1 MAQPRAGT
9 FTGGDQAHGTRS
21 VESTRRAAGS
31 TLPDRSGQE
40 RDMTNTSQPSD
51 EDLVALYRSLR
62 TIAVVGASAD
72 ETKPAYL
79 IPVRPA
85 APQR

>member
-1 MAQPRAGT
+1 
-9 FTGGDQAHGTRS
+9 
-21 VESTRRAAGS
+21 
-31 TLPDRSGQE
+31 
-40 RDMTNTSQPSD
+40 MTNTSQPSD
-51 EDLVALYRSLR
+51 EDLVTLYRSLR
-62 TIAVVGASAD
+62 TIAVVGASAN